1 MKTPSFLRNLGLLSL
16 AIIFSIALMF
26 AFVELPVLIDS
37 VLAEKVEFP
46 GLDHGRDAISAYK
59 ADIYISALN
68 LRWIGYACLAIVI
81 LFIIVGFITRRS
93 AWGLA
98 GAFTLFLPV
107 FGQFAMSMFFLSGL
121 GMLRVGWMPFWDI
134 SWNVLDMGDVIY
146 VPFWI
151 LMWVFRQ
158 FDYWAQPEIAW
169 AFMGL
174 GAFLFT
180 WGVLV
185 WMQARFSKKGVAISW
200 IYRISRHP
208 QYLGWIIWSY
218 GLAIY
223 SPLVNDMKKS
233 WGMASSLPLLLMIM
247 IIIGMCLL
255 EEIRMREKYGEQF
268 ESYRKRT
275 PFLFPLPGWLKKILK
290 FPMWIVIRKPW
301 PEKGKEVA
309 SVIMTYT
316 IILLLI
322 SLIWVD
328 FGNRKKFPFSESKR
342 QAKVELLLNE
352 LEHTQ
357 GRRYRW
363 FKFQELKEY
372 GEFAVPPLI
381 EYLES
386 DNPEDREF
394 AASIL
399 GDLGD
404 TSAIRPLHALLE
416 HPWDN
421 VRTNAIG
428 ALVKLGDRSIIPM
441 FEQMLDRESSSYPRT
456 VIYNAIGDLQAT
468 EAWNLLVRGT
478 QEEED
483 WVKMTAVRAMAKIDA
498 EKTTPYLIY
507 LLQSESDWVKTDASA
522 IAHLLKDTAFL
533 PYLVPL
539 LDNDN
544 YEVRFFAQQA
554 IREINK
560 TAN

>member
-1 MKTPSFLRNLGLLSL
+1 
-16 AIIFSIALMF
+16 
-26 AFVELPVLIDS
+26 VVLTYT
-37 VLAEKVEFP
+37 F
-46 GLDHGRDAISAYK
+46 
-59 ADIYISALN
+59 
-68 LRWIGYACLAIVI
+68 I
-81 LFIIVGFITRRS
+81 L
-93 AWGLA
+93 
-98 GAFTLFLPV
+98 
-107 FGQFAMSMFFLSGL
+107 
-121 GMLRVGWMPFWDI
+121 
-134 SWNVLDMGDVIY
+134 
-146 VPFWI
+146 
-151 LMWVFRQ
+151 
-158 FDYWAQPEIAW
+158 
-169 AFMGL
+169 
-174 GAFLFT
+174 
-180 WGVLV
+180 VLV
-185 WMQARFSKKGVAISW
+185 
-200 IYRISRHP
+200 
-208 QYLGWIIWSY
+208 
-218 GLAIY
+218 
-223 SPLVNDMKKS
+223 
-233 WGMASSLPLLLMIM
+233 
-247 IIIGMCLL
+247 
-255 EEIRMREKYGEQF
+255 
-268 ESYRKRT
+268 
-275 PFLFPLPGWLKKILK
+275 
-290 FPMWIVIRKPW
+290 
-301 PEKGKEVA
+301 
-309 SVIMTYT
+309 
-316 IILLLI
+316 

-328 FGNRKKFPFSESKR
+328 FDGRKRFPFSESKR

-394 AASIL
+394 AASML

-404 TSAIRPLHALLE
+404 TSAIRPLHALLK
-416 HPWDN
+416 HPWEN

-456 VIYNAIGDLQAT
+456 VIYNAIGDLQAK